1 MQHYA
6 AFHLWLHCLQK
17 YLFSGFPNTKGQPS
31 CLTGCISVTMY
42 IIGENV
48 EEENVQEE
56 IISTA
61 SKSQSSK
68 SSITSN
74 PHVYCAVITLSWL
87 EAPLL

>member
-1 MQHYA
+1 
-6 AFHLWLHCLQK
+6 
-17 YLFSGFPNTKGQPS
+17 
-31 CLTGCISVTMY
+31 MY

-48 EEENVQEE
+48 EEENGQEE

-68 SSITSN
+68 SSINT
-74 PHVYCAVITLSWL
+74 PHVYCVVITLSGL

>member
-1 MQHYA
+1 MLSIR
-6 AFHLWLHCLQK
+6 AFGRRVL
-17 YLFSGFPNTKGQPS
+17 
-31 CLTGCISVTMY
+31 VTMY

-68 SSITSN
+68 SSINTN
-74 PHVYCAVITLSWL
+74 PHVYCVVITFSWL
-87 EAPLL
+87 EAPFM

>member
-1 MQHYA
+1 
-6 AFHLWLHCLQK
+6 
-17 YLFSGFPNTKGQPS
+17 
-31 CLTGCISVTMY
+31 MY

-48 EEENVQEE
+48 DEENVQEE

-68 SSITSN
+68 SSINTN
-74 PHVYCAVITLSWL
+74 PHVYCVVITLSWL